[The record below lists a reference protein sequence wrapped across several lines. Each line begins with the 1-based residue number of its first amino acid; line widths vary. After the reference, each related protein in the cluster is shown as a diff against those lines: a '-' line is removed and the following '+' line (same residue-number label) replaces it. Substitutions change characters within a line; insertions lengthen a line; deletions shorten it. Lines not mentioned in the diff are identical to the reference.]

1 MIDVTGSEIVISAIL
16 GAVGAVVALWWARQ
30 IAHRSDVVF
39 RSSSVVSGVLTVIG
53 GATGMVVARDIGLN
67 SVVLAAV
74 AALLVVQTP
83 IDLATHRLLRLP
95 TGVATVMVA
104 MVYCISLLDRGLRI
118 DVLVS
123 WGSALAV
130 VVLFGVLQRISPRS
144 LGWGDVL
151 LVVPLALA
159 VAFVSV
165 SQLPV
170 WLMIAA
176 GTAALHGVVLRWLR
190 GEQMLPF
197 GPHLLFA
204 AWLVLLVSV

>member
-1 MIDVTGSEIVISAIL
+1 ML
-16 GAVGAVVALWWARQ
+16 MAVGAISALIVMCLAWQ
-30 IAHRSDVVF
+30 TGHRSDVVS
-39 RSSSVVSGVLTVIG
+39 RTSRVVTSVLIIVGGV
-53 GATGMVVARDIGLN
+53 TGMFVARDIGLN
-67 SVVLAAV
+67 SVALATV

-95 TGVATVMVA
+95 TGVATGMVA
-104 MVYCISLLDRGLRI
+104 LIYCISFLDRGWRL

-130 VVLFGVLQRISPRS
+130 VMLFGVLQRISPRS

-151 LVVPLALA
+151 LAAPLALA
-159 VAFVSV
+159 VAFVNV
-165 SQLPV
+165 SQLPI

-176 GTAALHGVVLRWLR
+176 GTAAMHGVVLRWWH